1 MQPLSIHHTHAID
14 ETPLQLLR
22 LLEANPQASQRALAE
37 QLGLSLGK
45 THYCIHALIEKGW
58 LKARNFKN
66 SDNKLAYAYVLTPK
80 GIRQRASATA
90 AFLQRK
96 RAEYVAL
103 ADQIRRLEA
112 EVAAVRKRD

>member
-1 MQPLSIHHTHAID
+1 MVNHTSADDI
-14 ETPLQLLR
+14 PLQLLR
-22 LLEANPQASQRALAE
+22 LLEANPQLSQRALAE

-45 THYCIHALIEKGW
+45 TNYCIRALIEKGW

-66 SDNKLAYAYVLTPK
+66 SDHKLAYAYALTPK
-80 GIRQRASATA
+80 GFRQRAIATL

-103 ADQIRRLEA
+103 EREIKRLEA
-112 EVAAVRKRD
+112 EVVAGRQQK